1 MPNNPGHD
9 GPPGRNA
16 FAPGWDGPVR
26 MRGEGGASRE
36 RWGNIVSIPIV
47 GSESGIPIGG
57 LQAIHDWRSIVDTP
71 ALDQE
76 LDFIVVL
83 QLGAPLPNGGTAANT
98 QAWVRITWWVGEAIF
113 TKFVRIYPTV
123 RYVPLG
129 AARKVRLDGFW
140 FTDSTT
146 TSLEFRGGVTYGS
159 ATDARN
165 DAGQWSAWVSG
176 VNQGQI
182 AGAASGTGQV
192 QSNTGLLKMLAGG
205 ITAMSGA
212 GPLYVMIFDS
222 TNAPINGAVPIGGA
236 AVGPFFAPV
245 PIDGEDEADP
255 GWFFSFGCWWSLSTT
270 PGTLTLPAGGNVGSF
285 AGKVA
290 V

>member
-1 MPNNPGHD
+1 MPRNPGHD
-9 GPPGRNA
+9 GPPPRGA
-16 FAPGWDGPVR
+16 LAPGWDGPVR
-26 MRGEGGASRE
+26 MRGEGGAARDE
-36 RWGNIVSIPIV
+36 WGNAVTLHTV
-47 GSESGIPIGG
+47 GSEPGIPVGG
-57 LQAIHDWRSIVDTP
+57 LQAIHDWTTIVDTP

-76 LDFIVVL
+76 VDFVVVL
-83 QLGAPLPNGGTAANT
+83 QLSAPLPTGGTAVNT
-98 QAWVRITWWVGEAIF
+98 QAWVRLTWWVGEATF
-113 TKFVRIYPTV
+113 TKFVRIWPTV
-123 RYVPLG
+123 RYVPIC
-129 AARKVRLDGFW
+129 AARKVRIDGFY

-146 TSLEFRGGVTYGS
+146 TAIEFKAGVTYGS

-165 DAGQWSAWVSG
+165 DAGQWSAFVSG

-182 AGAASGTGQV
+182 AGAAAGTGQI
-192 QSNTGLLKMLAGG
+192 QSNTGLVKMLAGG
-205 ITAMSGA
+205 ITAMAGA
-212 GPLYVMIFDS
+212 GPLYVMLFDS
-222 TNAPINGAVPIGGA
+222 TAAPVNGAVPIGGA
-236 AVGPFFAPV
+236 VVGPFSQPV